1 GADTLWGAQ
10 GDDTFVFAASHGA
23 DVVADFEAGD
33 DERID
38 LSAIA
43 EIVDF
48 TDLVANHLAD
58 VGGTAQIQSSQ
69 GT

>member
-1 GADTLWGAQ
+1 
-10 GDDTFVFAASHGA
+10 
-23 DVVADFEAGD
+23 GD

-69 GT
+69 GTILLQGIAVLEIGVGLAYSGEDFVF